1 MGSTTI
7 KNAPAAKFGAAV
19 ATSAEQAALISDETG
34 TGALVFATDATLT
47 RPAISAGTGSFVTAT
62 VTTLTAPTANVTNL
76 DAGTAAGVAGT
87 IDIFPASAG
96 NKGKLSITAAA
107 SDGNTT
113 TTIVNA
119 SQAAGRTYTI
129 PDAGGNASFVMST
142 GVSPTGTFTAASV
155 TTLTA
160 PTIIGK
166 DIDLGNATGAG
177 GAGSLDLFS
186 ATTTTGKL
194 TFAATANTGNHI
206 VSITNAEHA
215 QPCAYTIPDAGEAAS
230 FLMTKGTASTMATVA
245 AGTITTLTAT
255 NIDAGA
261 AATAGSVDIFAGGTK
276 GKLTFSATES
286 TGNTV
291 TTITNALQADTRTYT
306 IPDAGESTTF
316 LMAKGTSATMP
327 TVTAGTITTLTSP
340 TIIGNAIDL
349 GLAAGGTAGSLDLF
363 SATGSKGKLT
373 FAATANTGDSITTIT
388 NAAQG
393 GAYTY
398 SIPDAGEPASFVM
411 TKGTVTVATLT
422 AGKATNIVGGAGGT
436 IPYQSSADTTGL
448 LANGTAGQ
456 ILTSQGG
463 TLAPVWGNP
472 TLNGCVV
479 VKASLGSPAVSVAT
493 AVATAQAVGAPGD
506 LTLDGTLTA
515 DGVATFITA
524 RNIQAVSTGAGD
536 LAQTLHIHGTNI
548 AGAAMSET
556 VTLNGVA
563 VVYGKKAFKTITS
576 IAVSA
581 LCVGNVSVGNSTK
594 LGLPYMLTSR
604 SDLATTWFNNVQEVT
619 LPTVAL
625 GDSAAVSAITGD
637 TRGTVILNSTL
648 DGSPVSVYMTVYP
661 LNAATLYGAVE
672 YST

>member
-34 TGALVFATDATLT
+34 TGALVFATDAVLT
-47 RPAISAGTGSFVTAT
+47 RPAITAGTGSFVTAT

-76 DAGTAAGVAGT
+76 DAG
-87 IDIFPASAG
+87 ASATAG
-96 NKGKLSITAAA
+96 SIDVFPTTGSKGKLSITAADSA
-107 SDGNTT
+107 GNTT

-119 SQAAGRTYTI
+119 SQAGARTYTI
-129 PDAGGNASFVMST
+129 PDAGGNASFVMT
-142 GVSPTGTFTAASV
+142 GGASAAVNATNIDAGASGTAGSVDIFPATGSRGKLSITAADSAGDTTTTIVNASQSGARTYTIPDAGEAAAFVMSKGTNASATFTAATV
-155 TTLTA
+155 TTLTS
-160 PTIIGK
+160 PTANVTNLDAGTSVGVAGTV
-166 DIDLGNATGAG
+166 DIFPG
-177 GAGSLDLFS
+177 
-186 ATTTTGKL
+186 TTTTGKL
-194 TFAATANTGNHI
+194 SLAATANAGATTTT
-206 VSITNAEHA
+206 ITNAEQA
-215 QPCAYTIPDAGEAAS
+215 GARTYTIPDAGEAAS
-230 FLMTKGTASTMATVA
+230 FVMTKGSAATMA
-245 AGTITTLTAT
+245 
-255 NIDAGA
+255 
-261 AATAGSVDIFAGGTK
+261 
-276 GKLTFSATES
+276 
-286 TGNTV
+286 
-291 TTITNALQADTRTYT
+291 
-306 IPDAGESTTF
+306 
-316 LMAKGTSATMP
+316 

-363 SATGSKGKLT
+363 STTGSKGKLT

-393 GAYTY
+393 GAYIYT
-398 SIPDAGEPASFVM
+398 IPDAGEAASFVM
-411 TKGTVTVATLT
+411 TKGAVTVATLT
-422 AGKATNIVGGAGGT
+422 AGKATNIVGGAGGS
-436 IPYQSSADTTGL
+436 IPYQSVADTTQQ

-463 TLAPVWGNP
+463 TAAPVWGNP
-472 TLNGCVV
+472 TLNGCIV
-479 VKASLGSPAVSVAT
+479 VKASLGSPAVSVTT
-493 AVATAQAVGAPGD
+493 AVATAQAVGAPGN

-515 DGVATFITA
+515 GNVATFLTA

-536 LAQTLHIHGTNI
+536 IAQTLHIHGTNI

-556 VTLNGVA
+556 VALNGVA

-581 LCVGNVSVGNSTK
+581 LCVGNVSVGNSTA

-604 SDLATTWFNNVQEVT
+604 SDLMTTWFNNIQEAT
-619 LPTVAL
+619 LPTAAL

-637 TRGTVILNSTL
+637 TRGTVLLNSTL
-648 DGSPVSVYMTVYP
+648 DGSPVAVYMTVYP
-661 LNAATLYGAVE
+661 LNAATLYGATE